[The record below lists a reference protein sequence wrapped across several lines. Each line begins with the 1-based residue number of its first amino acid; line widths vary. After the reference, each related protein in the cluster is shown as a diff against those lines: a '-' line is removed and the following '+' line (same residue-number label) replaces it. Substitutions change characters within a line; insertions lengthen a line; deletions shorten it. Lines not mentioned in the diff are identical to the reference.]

1 MANRRGFL
9 RIEVPS
15 LIVAADHNLRVAAMA
30 DIQLLLEA
38 AYGADGGLPLEDDLL
53 PAFFD
58 LRSGI
63 AGELF
68 QKCAN
73 CRLRL
78 ALVVPD
84 PAAHGG
90 RFTELAREH
99 ASHIL
104 IRFFTIKSD
113 AVAWLEKA

>member
-38 AYGADGGLPLEDDLL
+38 AYGADGGLPLEDDLS

-68 QKCAN
+68 QKCTN
-73 CRLRL
+73 HRLRL

-84 PAAHGG
+84 PAAHGE

-99 ASHIL
+99 ASHTL

>member
-1 MANRRGFL
+1 MSN
-9 RIEVPS
+9 
-15 LIVAADHNLRVAAMA
+15 LILAADHNLRVAAMA
-30 DIQLLLEA
+30 DIQTLLEA
-38 AYGADGGLPLEDDLL
+38 AYGADGVLLLEGDLS

-68 QKCAN
+68 QKCTN
-73 CRLRL
+73 YRLRL

-84 PAAHGG
+84 PAAHGE

-99 ASHIL
+99 ASHTL
-104 IRFFTIKSD
+104 IRFFTIQSD
-113 AVAWLEKA
+113 ALAWLEKA